1 LKKLLLNVSEIVVKY
16 GPFIALQGISIDVQE
31 KEVVALIGPNGAGK
45 STLLKTIIGL
55 LMPTSGTIEY
65 KGSRIDGMKP
75 FQTVSKGIS
84 LSSEGHRILPYMS
97 VEENLLMGAYTLRDK
112 ASIEAGLKR
121 AYNLFPILL
130 DRKRQLA
137 GTLSGGEQQML
148 AIGSALASNPQ
159 LLLLDEPSL
168 GLAPKIYSEII
179 RTLKKIREQ
188 GVTILISEQNAKVA
202 MDIADRVYILQSGRL
217 FIHDVP
223 ANLKNNP
230 EVAEI
235 YLAVY

>member
-1 LKKLLLNVSEIVVKY
+1 
-16 GPFIALQGISIDVQE
+16 
-31 KEVVALIGPNGAGK
+31 
-45 STLLKTIIGL
+45 
-55 LMPTSGTIEY
+55 
-65 KGSRIDGMKP
+65 
-75 FQTVSKGIS
+75 
-84 LSSEGHRILPYMS
+84 
-97 VEENLLMGAYTLRDK
+97 
-112 ASIEAGLKR
+112 
-121 AYNLFPILL
+121 
-130 DRKRQLA
+130 
-137 GTLSGGEQQML
+137 ML